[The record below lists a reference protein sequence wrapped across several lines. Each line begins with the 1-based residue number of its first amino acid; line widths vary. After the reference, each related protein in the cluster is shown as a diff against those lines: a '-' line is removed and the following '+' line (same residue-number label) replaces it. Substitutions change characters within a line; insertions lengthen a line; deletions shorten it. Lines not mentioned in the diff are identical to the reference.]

1 MVFVREML
9 ILRAFVLKGTETTRL
24 LQKKVLVILKIAI
37 RLRDRQAFMVQSLEI
52 LNFFHYFTF
61 ETSFLQNANSFLE
74 NRSFIF
80 WFKVR

>member
-9 ILRAFVLKGTETTRL
+9 ILRAFVLKRTETTRL
-24 LQKKVLVILKIAI
+24 LQKNVLVILKIAI

-61 ETSFLQNANSFLE
+61 ETSFLQNANSFLGV
-74 NRSFIF
+74 SFF
-80 WFKVR
+80 DLKYVD